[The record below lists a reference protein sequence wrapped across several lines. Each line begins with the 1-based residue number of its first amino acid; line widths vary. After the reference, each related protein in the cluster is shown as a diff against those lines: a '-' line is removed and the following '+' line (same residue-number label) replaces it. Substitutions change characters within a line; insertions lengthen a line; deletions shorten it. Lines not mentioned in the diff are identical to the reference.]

1 MKLSLLWANLQT
13 CTCRSKLTYK
23 SHHQSTM
30 HTYKDNLV
38 CPKQTIDGLTK
49 ASSNSELLLSM
60 PGAKRSWSLNSNERL
75 HDRSAA
81 SSGLNNRLY
90 RSMQSPTQFVKPL
103 PTSTSTP
110 YCCSTTSRTT
120 TEKSKCH
127 NLNVAISGLNSR
139 MYRSMQSPKQFVK
152 PPPNL
157 TSTTLGSLTT
167 MDKSKL
173 IENFDRKPVVD
184 IIGMHILV
192 LYDDDNEETRHILAE
207 DDLSDREQSDLIY
220 GES

>member
-1 MKLSLLWANLQT
+1 
-13 CTCRSKLTYK
+13 
-23 SHHQSTM
+23 M
-30 HTYKDNLV
+30 HTHPKDNLV
-38 CPKQTIDGLTK
+38 CHKQTINGFTK
-49 ASSNSELLLSM
+49 SSSNRELLQIV

-90 RSMQSPTQFVKPL
+90 RSMQSPNQFVKPL

-127 NLNVAISGLNSR
+127 NLNVAMSGLNSR

-152 PPPNL
+152 PLPNM
-157 TSTTLGSLTT
+157 TSSTLDSLTT
-167 MDKSKL
+167 MHKSKL
-173 IENFDRKPVVD
+173 DNLNFERKPVVD
-184 IIGMHILV
+184 IIGMHIFV
-192 LYDDDNEETRHILAE
+192 LYDDDNAPHQETPHILAE
-207 DDLSDREQSDLIY
+207 DDRSDGESPDLIY
-220 GES
+220 GKR